1 MMSILKILGI
11 ILAIIVVAGV
21 IFWGVAYYNTMGSE
35 TIIPDG
41 NVTGKALIVYDPGYS
56 GETKNVATSMAQDL
70 KTKGYEVKLA
80 GVRSNDATN
89 ITGYDV
95 MIFGSPTYAADPSGI
110 IKSYLEGLNIPQNVT
125 VGVFSTGSGA
135 DDQDSNQVMQ
145 EIIQKKN
152 LTVMVSRKYDQTAV
166 QNDYTQF
173 ISELLA

>member
-1 MMSILKILGI
+1 MSILKILGI
-11 ILAIIVVAGV
+11 ILGIIVVAGV
-21 IFWGVAYYNTMGSE
+21 IFWGLGYYNTMGSE
-35 TIIPDG
+35 TITPDS

-70 KTKGYEVKLA
+70 KSKGYEVKLA
-80 GVRSNDATN
+80 GVSSNDASN

-95 MIFGSPTYAADPSGI
+95 LIFGSPTYAAAPSGI
-110 IKSYLEGLNIPQNVT
+110 VKSYLEGLNIPPNVM

-135 DDQDSNQVMQ
+135 DDQDSNLVMQ
-145 EIIQKKN
+145 DIIQNKN
-152 LTVMVSRKYDQTAV
+152 ITVKVSRKYDQTAV

>member
-1 MMSILKILGI
+1 MMQS
-11 ILAIIVVAGV
+11 
-21 IFWGVAYYNTMGSE
+21 
-35 TIIPDG
+35 
-41 NVTGKALIVYDPGYS
+41 
-56 GETKNVATSMAQDL
+56 
-70 KTKGYEVKLA
+70 
-80 GVRSNDATN
+80 N

-145 EIIQKKN
+145 EIIQNKN
-152 LTVMVSRKYDQTAV
+152 VTVMVSRKYDQTAV